1 MPSKSKIKGNGFERE
16 IVKIF
21 NDNGI
26 KAVRAYGSDGRS
38 LGLTEDVDILI
49 REFTKD
55 IKDYKIQAKRRAELP
70 RYLKLGN
77 CDAVIIREDREVP
90 LILVPLMD
98 LLAMVIRE

>member
-90 LILVPLMD
+90 LILIPLMD

>member
-55 IKDYKIQAKRRAELP
+55 IKDYKIQAKRRAALP
-70 RYLKLGN
+70 RYLRQRSSIDFNTINGSFS
-77 CDAVIIREDREVP
+77 DGHS
-90 LILVPLMD
+90 
-98 LLAMVIRE
+98 